1 MTTNATIPEYRTDIY
16 STDAIL
22 DPYPHYARLRALGP
36 VVWLPRQQVFALSR
50 YADCKKVLLDDETFI
65 SGDGVGLNPFANRL
79 GRGTTLNS
87 DGDEHATKRGVLAHR
102 LTPKAVRKMKA
113 AVEEKAEGIVDAA
126 LSKKFVDGVDD
137 LATALPMSVVPD
149 LVGWPE
155 DGREELLRWAGAT
168 FDSLGPVN
176 RHSVTAVKA
185 ATEMLA
191 FSRKV
196 VRQRSVL
203 PGSMGDDVLKA
214 ADENRISKSTCPAL
228 MIDYLGPSLDTTI
241 GAISGALDLFARHP
255 DQWQAIRQDPDLIPN
270 AVNEVVRYESPI
282 RAFSRRAV
290 HDVEIDGSRI
300 PKGARV
306 LVIYASANR
315 DEREWDN
322 PDAFDV
328 TRDAARQLGFG
339 SGAHGCAG
347 QGLARLE
354 AQTMLRVLARRV
366 ERFVPSGTPKRAV
379 NNVIHRYEKLPLKLV
394 ATEGTQQ

>member
-1 MTTNATIPEYRTDIY
+1 MTTNATIPQYRTDLY

-36 VVWLPRQQVFALSR
+36 VVWLPRQQVFAVPR
-50 YADCKKVLLDDETFI
+50 YADCKAVLLDDETFI
-65 SGDGVGLNPFANRL
+65 SGDGVALNPVANRL

-87 DGDEHATKRGVLAHR
+87 DGDEHATKRSVLAHR

-113 AVEEKAEGIVDAA
+113 AVEEKANSIVDAA
-126 LSKKFVDGVDD
+126 LSKQFVDGVDD
-137 LATALPMSVVPD
+137 LATALPMSIVPD

-155 DGREELLRWAGAT
+155 DGREDLLRWAGAT

-176 RHSVTAVKA
+176 RHSITAVKGA
-185 ATEMLA
+185 AEMLA
-191 FSRKV
+191 FSRRV
-196 VRQRSVL
+196 VRDRSVI

-214 ADENRISKSTCPAL
+214 ADDNKIQKSTCPAL

-255 DQWQAIRQDPDLIPN
+255 EQWQAIRQDPDLIPN
-270 AVNEVVRYESPI
+270 AINEVVRYESPI

-290 HDVEIDGSRI
+290 RDVEIDGSRI

-306 LVIYASANR
+306 LVVYASANR

-322 PDAFDV
+322 PDAFDI

-339 SGAHGCAG
+339 SGVHGCAG

-354 AQTMLRVLARRV
+354 AQTMLRVLAQRV
-366 ERFVPSGTPKRAV
+366 EKFVPAGTPVRAV
-379 NNVIHRYEKLPLKLV
+379 NNVIHRYERLPLKLV
-394 ATEGTQQ
+394 AAERTQP